1 MLLIGGSEV
10 APASI
15 PSTRRVCPVGLK
27 ANQMSNANDDKSP
40 LSRAKMAT
48 TRAFKPR
55 ADEDVARFEAHH
67 ACRVNGVARAGA
79 VPDPR
84 NLLR

>member
-1 MLLIGGSEV
+1 MKL
-10 APASI
+10 PRTYI

-67 ACRVNGVARAGA
+67 AVGSTEWLALALYRTLGIS
-79 VPDPR
+79 
-84 NLLR
+84 